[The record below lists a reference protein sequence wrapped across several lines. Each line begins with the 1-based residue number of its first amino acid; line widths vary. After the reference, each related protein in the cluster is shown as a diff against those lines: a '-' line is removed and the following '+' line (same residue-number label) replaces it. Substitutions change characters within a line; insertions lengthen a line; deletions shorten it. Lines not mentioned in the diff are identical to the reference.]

1 MWIFGHLHPDLLGI
15 TNTQEVKK
23 LRIHIKFLTCD
34 FLTADLVA
42 EDQPNRSP
50 TCLLCHAP
58 AETIQH
64 ILVECRALAEV
75 RDRIFPELLNIVA
88 QVQPTSRILHM
99 AAPDI
104 LTQFILD
111 CTSINLDDF

>member
-1 MWIFGHLHPDLLGI
+1 MKTRIIAFHERRLREKAINNSEMRYLNVQLLGLSGHPHPALLGI

-75 RDRIFPELLNIVA
+75 
-88 QVQPTSRILHM
+88 
-99 AAPDI
+99 
-104 LTQFILD
+104 
-111 CTSINLDDF
+111 